1 MLINIIHFVEINSF
15 NLAWRIKQGHVE
27 VEMEIGRNNLYMDDK
42 ISLNEL
48 LTWILYKTFS

>member
-27 VEMEIGRNNLYMDDK
+27 VEMEIGRNHLYMDDK